1 MITIFSSAGCPFA
14 HRTRAL
20 LNHLNEPFELREID
34 LDDRDP
40 ELLELS
46 PTGKVPFLVDGD
58 LKLFESAV
66 INDYVAEKLGFDGAY
81 SDDLERRALQRLVM
95 RRWDDIVVP
104 AFYRTLRRPGIL
116 EEELRATLSRELA
129 FLSTA
134 VRRAGI
140 DVVIGIAELDSR
152 TRGTV
157 YNTLL
162 FIGRDG
168 EILGRH
174 RKLKPTHAERTITR
188 GPRRGA
194 RRDAPTPRSC
204 RRPTPRV
211 SRWGLRP
218 STRR

>member
-14 HRTRAL
+14 HRARAL
-20 LNHLNEPFELREID
+20 LEHMNEPFELREVD

-134 VRRAGI
+134 VSRMEDDAESLAAFHVTTHWIRMDWLRGFTRLPALIDEHPALRRW
-140 DVVIGIAELDSR
+140 LDRVAKLPAVQR
-152 TRGTV
+152 TAPNREETV
-157 YNTLL
+157 
-162 FIGRDG
+162 
-168 EILGRH
+168 
-174 RKLKPTHAERTITR
+174 ERY
-188 GPRRGA
+188 RRRYVATTGA
-194 RRDAPTPRSC
+194 
-204 RRPTPRV
+204 
-211 SRWGLRP
+211 
-218 STRR
+218 